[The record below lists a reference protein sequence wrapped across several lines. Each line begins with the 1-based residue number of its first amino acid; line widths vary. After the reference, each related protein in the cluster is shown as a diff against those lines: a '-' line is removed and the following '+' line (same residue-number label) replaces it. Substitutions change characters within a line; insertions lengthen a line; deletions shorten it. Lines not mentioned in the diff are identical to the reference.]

1 MVAGLGSLTERE
13 RCRLGEED
21 LCGDLEPS
29 LQPDGAGRGDEGPS
43 DRTDI
48 EEQVF
53 PGEGYYGRLRTW
65 LKTHSRFLLC
75 ARASVSYLSVP
86 KNTPGCCGREK
97 LQVAKG

>member
-13 RCRLGEED
+13 RCGLGEED

-48 EEQVF
+48 
-53 PGEGYYGRLRTW
+53 GE
-65 LKTHSRFLLC
+65 
-75 ARASVSYLSVP
+75 
-86 KNTPGCCGREK
+86 
-97 LQVAKG
+97 